1 MTLKRMRPEEI
12 EGRSMEI
19 IGEELARLG
28 PLPPADCLPVVKRVI
43 HATADFDYRQS
54 LWFSPGA
61 VAAGVAALASGDYLE
76 RSRKL
81 IREERAFLAGEL
93 EKLGLAPCPS
103 QANYL
108 LFYSPEDLFA
118 PLLERGV
125 LIRDCSN
132 YHGLG
137 PGWYR
142 AAVRTREENLRFL
155 EALRK
160 TIP

>member
-61 VAAGVAALASGDYLE
+61 VAAGVAALKAGAWIVTDTNMA
-76 RSRKL
+76 
-81 IREERAFLAGEL
+81 RAGV
-93 EKLGLAPCPS
+93 
-103 QANYL
+103 N
-108 LFYSPEDLFA
+108 
-118 PLLERGV
+118 RGA
-125 LIRDCSN
+125 LR
-132 YHGLG
+132 G
-137 PGWYR
+137 PGAGWS
-142 AAVRTREENLRFL
+142 
-155 EALRK
+155 ALWRK
-160 TIP
+160 KRSPGRQGSGGPPGPPSAWRPRRRWIPPGRP